1 MVKLVSYCPIF
12 SKKSVVI
19 MKINAKH
26 LSIICII
33 IAQVFFTTLDMAVK
47 FVSGDY
53 ALHQIT
59 LIRGIVSILFTLL
72 VLVPIDGGYKYLHS
86 KRLGLHLLRGFG
98 IVVANLF
105 FFTAL
110 VNIPLAETTAI
121 FFIAPLLITSLSVFL
136 IREKVELRSWIA
148 VIVGLLGVILMFRPD
163 LGVFNAAY
171 MLPLVAALVYSLV
184 QIATRIMGEAEK
196 ASTMV
201 FYIQL
206 NHIFFSGL
214 MGLIFGDGSYAD
226 QSKPINYYLFR
237 AWVVPTGEDFM
248 IMLGIGLLGGVG
260 AYFISNAYR
269 ISKAGI
275 IAPFEYVAIPFS
287 IFWSILIFGDW
298 PDIVSIFGIILIT
311 GSGFFVVYSETIQRR
326 KNDIYRPIPRNR

>member
-1 MVKLVSYCPIF
+1 MLN
-12 SKKSVVI
+12 
-19 MKINAKH
+19 NAKH

-33 IAQVFFTTLDMAVK
+33 IAQVFFTTLDMAIK
-47 FVSGDY
+47 FLSGDY

-59 LIRGIVSILFTLL
+59 LIRAIVSILFTLL
-72 VLVPIDGGYKYLHS
+72 VLVPIDGRFKYLLS
-86 KRLGLHLLRGFG
+86 KRLGLHLIRGFG
-98 IVVANLF
+98 IVVANLC

-121 FFIAPLLITSLSVFL
+121 FFIAPLLITLLSVFL
-136 IREKVELRSWIA
+136 IGEKVELKSWIA
-148 VIVGLLGVILMFRPD
+148 VFVGFLGVIVMFRPD

-171 MLPLVAALVYSLV
+171 LLPVVAALVYSLV

-206 NHIFFSGL
+206 NHILFSGI
-214 MGLIFGDGSYAD
+214 MGIIFGDGSFAD
-226 QSKPINYYLFR
+226 QSQPINYYLFR
-237 AWVVPTGEDFM
+237 AWVIPTGQDLM
-248 IMLGIGLLGGVG
+248 IMLGIGLLGGLG

-287 IFWSILIFGDW
+287 IFWSIIIFGDW
-298 PDIVSIFGIILIT
+298 PDKVTFLGIFLIA
-311 GSGFFVVYSETIQRR
+311 GSGLFVVYSETLQNR